1 MPSARAA
8 QTSDRLALAAMRF
21 LPALF
26 FAFAITTS
34 GISACASSAGAG
46 AQPPLPK
53 STLVIET
60 ALDEIALTVE
70 LADEP
75 NEIQTGMMFRP
86 SIGED
91 EGMLFDLGRT
101 RVAFFWM
108 RNTLIP
114 LDIIFIDEAGRIIN
128 IAANAV
134 PLSEETLVSQRP
146 AGGVLEIRGGGAADF
161 GIASGDLVR
170 HAIFGNDN

>member
-1 MPSARAA
+1 
-8 QTSDRLALAAMRF
+8 MRF
-21 LPALF
+21 VPALF
-26 FAFAITTS
+26 FAVAITVS
-34 GISACASSAGAG
+34 GLSACATSVGAG

-60 ALDEIALTVE
+60 AQREIALTVE
-70 LADEP
+70 LADEQS
-75 NEIQTGMMFRP
+75 EIQTGMMFRQA
-86 SIGED
+86 IGED
-91 EGMLFDLGRT
+91 EGMLFDIGRT

-114 LDIIFIDEAGRIIN
+114 LDIIFIDEAGHIIN

-146 AGGVLEIRGGGAADF
+146 ARGVLEIRGGGAADL
-161 GIASGDLVR
+161 GIADGDLVR
-170 HAIFGNDN
+170 HAIFGNHN